1 MICGICAIAIGS
13 WCCFLWIPLG
23 IVAMVLGKQEER
35 AIAEGTASAAGKSM
49 AQWGFWLGLIG
60 IIIGVLFVL
69 LSFVFG
75 VFTNFWQDYIPNY

>member
-1 MICGICAIAIGS
+1 
-13 WCCFLWIPLG
+13 
-23 IVAMVLGKQEER
+23 
-35 AIAEGTASAAGKSM
+35 M